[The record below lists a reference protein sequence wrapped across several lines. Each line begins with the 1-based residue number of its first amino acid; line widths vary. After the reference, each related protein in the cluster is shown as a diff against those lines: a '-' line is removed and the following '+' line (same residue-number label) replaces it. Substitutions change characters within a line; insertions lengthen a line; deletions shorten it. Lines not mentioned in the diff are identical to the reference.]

1 MLQAKIQTS
10 CQQDSA
16 GQLSATSVSLS
27 IVAAA
32 DEASAAVSAKPHQ
45 QQQQAT
51 ADESAGMVDE
61 ARVEPDP
68 CYLAS
73 MRLLQLA
80 GIRLRQ
86 HRLQRSIVLGCS

>member
-16 GQLSATSVSLS
+16 GQLSATSLSLS

-32 DEASAAVSAKPHQ
+32 DDASAAVGTKPHQ
-45 QQQQAT
+45 HQHQA
-51 ADESAGMVDE
+51 AAHHGAGLMSE

>member
-16 GQLSATSVSLS
+16 GQLSATSVSRS

-32 DEASAAVSAKPHQ
+32 DDACAAVSTKPHQ
-45 QQQQAT
+45 QQQQAA
-51 ADESAGMVDE
+51 ADEGAGMVDE

>member
-32 DEASAAVSAKPHQ
+32 DDASAAVSTKPHQ
-45 QQQQAT
+45 HQQQAA
-51 ADESAGMVDE
+51 ADESAGTVGE
-61 ARVEPDP
+61 TRVEPDP